1 MKRTWRRPQKKEPE
15 KRFRSNQQIRV
26 PEIFLIDENG
36 TPVGKMEIQKAL
48 ALAEESG
55 MDLIEVN
62 PTADPPVCKLLDY
75 GQFKYEQEKLAHKQ
89 KQLQKKIDIKNVR
102 LTVKIG
108 ANDFNYKL
116 EQAKGFLKKGNK
128 VKIDIVLRGRERQH
142 PDKAVENIKRFVALL
157 YQDPELT
164 LTKEQDLTR
173 KDGGFN
179 IILLNKTA

>member
-1 MKRTWRRPQKKEPE
+1 MKRTWRRPQKKEE
-15 KRFRSNQQIRV
+15 VKRFRANQQIRV

-36 TPVGKMEIQKAL
+36 VPVGRIEIGKAL

-55 MDLIEVN
+55 FDLIEVN
-62 PTADPPVCKLLDY
+62 PAANPPVCKLLDY

-89 KQLQKKIDIKNVR
+89 KQQQKKVEIKNIR

-108 ANDFNYKL
+108 DNDLNVKL
-116 EQAKGFLKKGNK
+116 EQARGFIRKGHK
-128 VKIDIVLRGRERQH
+128 VKVDIVMRGRERQH
-142 PDKAVENIKRFVALL
+142 PEKAVQIIKQFTGDLEQTEGFNLMR
-157 YQDPELT
+157 
-164 LTKEQDLTR
+164 EQDLTR

>member
-1 MKRTWRRPQKKEPE
+1 MKRTWRRPQKKEE
-15 KRFRSNQQIRV
+15 VKRFRSNQQIRV

-36 TPVGKMEIQKAL
+36 TPVGRMTTQEAL
-48 ALAEESG
+48 KQAEEAG
-55 MDLIEVN
+55 LDLIEVN
-62 PTADPPVCKLLDY
+62 PTADPPVCKFLDY

-89 KQLQKKIDIKNVR
+89 KALQKKVEIKNIR

-108 ANDFNYKL
+108 ANDFNFKV

-142 PDKAVENIKRFVALL
+142 PDKAVDNIKRFVALL
-157 YQDPELT
+157 YEDKELN
-164 LTKEQDLTR
+164 LAKEQDLTR